1 MQIESNKK
9 AMVQAELRRA
19 MFAMLDP
26 DLQQVF
32 SRHYFT
38 VEPLLMQLIRELQIA
53 NHRDAASPGI
63 RDALK
68 SVFAATRRQPETE
81 DAP

>member
-9 AMVQAELRRA
+9 AVIQAELRHA

-26 DLQQVF
+26 DLQQIF

-38 VEPLLMQLIRELQIA
+38 LEPLLMQLLRELQIA
-53 NHRDAASPGI
+53 NHRDAASPVI
-63 RDALK
+63 REALK
-68 SVFAATRRQPETE
+68 CAFADARRQPVNEE
-81 DAP
+81 A